1 MKTKGSATL
10 NINTSNS
17 TLKVT
22 NSTIQLS
29 GSNVY
34 IGTTANSSG
43 KIFKIGKLSVSSD
56 GEVYYNN
63 TKLSEYIK
71 EQV

>member
-1 MKTKGSATL
+1 
-10 NINTSNS
+10 
-17 TLKVT
+17 LKVT